1 MYIKSLE
8 LNNFRNYNS
17 LNILFENST
26 NILYGDNAQGKT
38 NILESIYLAATTK
51 SHRGNKDREVIMFDH
66 EEAHIKL
73 IVIKQN
79 VPLRIDMHLKKNKT
93 KGIAVN
99 GIPIKKASELFGM
112 LNVVFFSPEDL
123 NLIKNGPS
131 ERRRFIDMELCQLDK
146 IYVHN
151 LITYNKV
158 LNQRNK
164 LLKDIGYAHRR
175 ADLINTLDVL
185 DIQLA
190 RYGKEIINR
199 REKFIQQLNHIICK
213 IHSKITDKK
222 ENLVIRYEPN
232 LSGNNIRVENIKENK
247 RKENFVSGNNTGKN
261 YISKN
266 MISGNFISESLIYES
281 LVHNRDRDLKLGST
295 SAGPHRDDIGFYNYD
310 MDIRK
315 FGSQGQQRTVA
326 LSLKLSEIELVRQVI
341 KDVPILLLDDVLS
354 ELDGNRQKH
363 LLDSIDNVQT
373 IITCTGLDEF
383 IENRFTINNVYKVI
397 NGTIERSS
405 NE

>member
-17 LNILFENST
+17 LNISFENDT

-51 SHRGNKDREVIMFDH
+51 SHRGNKDKEVIMFDH

-99 GIPIKKASELFGM
+99 GIPIKKASELFGT

-123 NLIKNGPS
+123 NIIKNGPS

-146 IYVHN
+146 IYVYN
-151 LITYNKV
+151 LITYNKI

-164 LLKDIGYAHRR
+164 LLKDIGYSRHR
-175 ADLINTLDVL
+175 ADLINTLDIL

-190 RYGKEIINR
+190 RYGKEIISR
-199 REKFIQQLNHIICK
+199 RERFIQELNHIISK

-222 ENLVIRYEPN
+222 ENLIIRYEPN
-232 LSGNNIRVENIKENK
+232 LSGNTVKGNSIKRNAIDA
-247 RKENFVSGNNTGKN
+247 GIIGK
-261 YISKN
+261 SSAAKN
-266 MISGNFISESLIYES
+266 MTNGNMTNKDIISETLIYES
-281 LVHNRDRDLKLGST
+281 LVHNREKDLKLGST

-315 FGSQGQQRTVA
+315 FGSQGQQRTAA

-354 ELDGNRQKH
+354 ELDSSRQKH
-363 LLDSIDNVQT
+363 LLDSIDRVQT

>member
-93 KGIAVN
+93 TGIAVN

-164 LLKDIGYAHRR
+164 QLKDIGYAHRR

-341 KDVPILLLDDVLS
+341 KDVPVLLLDDVLS

>member
-1 MYIKSLE
+1 M
-8 LNNFRNYNS
+8 
-17 LNILFENST
+17 LF
-26 NILYGDNAQGKT
+26 
-38 NILESIYLAATTK
+38 
-51 SHRGNKDREVIMFDH
+51 
-66 EEAHIKL
+66 
-73 IVIKQN
+73 
-79 VPLRIDMHLKKNKT
+79 
-93 KGIAVN
+93 
-99 GIPIKKASELFGM
+99 
-112 LNVVFFSPEDL
+112 FFSPEDL

-341 KDVPILLLDDVLS
+341 KDVPVLLLDDVLS

>member
-146 IYVHN
+146 IY
-151 LITYNKV
+151 
-158 LNQRNK
+158 
-164 LLKDIGYAHRR
+164 GGRR
-175 ADLINTLDVL
+175 
-185 DIQLA
+185 
-190 RYGKEIINR
+190 
-199 REKFIQQLNHIICK
+199 
-213 IHSKITDKK
+213 
-222 ENLVIRYEPN
+222 
-232 LSGNNIRVENIKENK
+232 SGGAS
-247 RKENFVSGNNTGKN
+247 F
-261 YISKN
+261 
-266 MISGNFISESLIYES
+266 
-281 LVHNRDRDLKLGST
+281 DR
-295 SAGPHRDDIGFYNYD
+295 A
-310 MDIRK
+310 
-315 FGSQGQQRTVA
+315 
-326 LSLKLSEIELVRQVI
+326 
-341 KDVPILLLDDVLS
+341 
-354 ELDGNRQKH
+354 
-363 LLDSIDNVQT
+363 
-373 IITCTGLDEF
+373 
-383 IENRFTINNVYKVI
+383 
-397 NGTIERSS
+397 
-405 NE
+405 